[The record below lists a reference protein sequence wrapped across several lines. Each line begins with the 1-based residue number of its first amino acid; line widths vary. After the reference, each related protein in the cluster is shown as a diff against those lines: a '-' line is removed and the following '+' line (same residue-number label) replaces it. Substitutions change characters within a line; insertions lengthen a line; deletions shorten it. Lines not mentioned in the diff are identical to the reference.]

1 MDEWH
6 VPKVATCSAGTKR
19 IIVGFLARLCRPSWD
34 RERERRLITRT
45 MDDTAD
51 LAMLTSP
58 NRVSHRRVRSDPS
71 EFLRSLARAD
81 TFGEDDVDVEATG
94 EVQAVEADET
104 GPARSRSS
112 SSASSD
118 AEDERADA
126 DGPRCAP
133 RRHTPSHEVKV
144 LALAAARAPAV
155 GAPSPPYARRLCA
168 ALPPPHRR
176 PAPLCIASSPLR
188 RPMSTHFRNMSSL
201 FDNLPFPGPSASMF
215 TPEELAQPKQPNY
228 SKKDVPMWTVEED
241 LLILQLVDQHGKKW
255 SKIAAHLPG
264 RTDNGVRNRWNR
276 MERAHVIKQRRPA
289 GTGYR
294 CRRCGEPK
302 RGHICAARVLGLFD
316 EPEGDDLHLKAVALT
331 DLSAKAMQSIPAA
344 LSGQQQKRRSTP
356 QLSAA
361 NALAV
366 PPPPPMAVAMAV
378 ALTPMLTEDE
388 PAEEEPSMMST
399 DHDELMLSSVL
410 LCSVSLAP
418 SLALSNAPPLLPDAP
433 AAPAAPAAA
442 PMPSAAAPMP
452 TIAAPIPTAAAPIP
466 AAAAAA
472 AAASAAS
479 AASSSDEMRLSTNE
493 VDEFLDELLAFHEDA
508 ASISCP
514 S

>member
-1 MDEWH
+1 
-6 VPKVATCSAGTKR
+6 
-19 IIVGFLARLCRPSWD
+19 
-34 RERERRLITRT
+34 
-45 MDDTAD
+45 
-51 LAMLTSP
+51 
-58 NRVSHRRVRSDPS
+58 
-71 EFLRSLARAD
+71 
-81 TFGEDDVDVEATG
+81 
-94 EVQAVEADET
+94 
-104 GPARSRSS
+104 
-112 SSASSD
+112 
-118 AEDERADA
+118 
-126 DGPRCAP
+126 
-133 RRHTPSHEVKV
+133 
-144 LALAAARAPAV
+144 
-155 GAPSPPYARRLCA
+155 
-168 ALPPPHRR
+168 
-176 PAPLCIASSPLR
+176 
-188 RPMSTHFRNMSSL
+188 MSTLFRNMSSL
-201 FDNLPFPGPSASMF
+201 FDNLPFPGPSTSMF

-289 GTGYR
+289 GAGYR

-316 EPEGDDLHLKAVALT
+316 QPEGDELHLKAVALT

-344 LSGQQQKRRSTP
+344 LPAQQQKRRSTP

-366 PPPPPMAVAMAV
+366 PPPPPMAVA
-378 ALTPMLTEDE
+378 LTPMLTDE
-388 PAEEEPSMMST
+388 EESTEQEPTEEEPTMMST

-410 LCSVSLAP
+410 LSSVSLAP
-418 SLALSNAPPLLPDAP
+418 SRALSNAPPLLPDAP
-433 AAPAAPAAA
+433 AASAAPAAA

-452 TIAAPIPTAAAPIP
+452 TAAAPMP
-466 AAAAAA
+466 T
-472 AAASAAS
+472 AASAAS

-493 VDEFLDELLAFHEDA
+493 VDEFLEELLALHEDA

>member
-1 MDEWH
+1 
-6 VPKVATCSAGTKR
+6 
-19 IIVGFLARLCRPSWD
+19 
-34 RERERRLITRT
+34 
-45 MDDTAD
+45 MDDNAD

-81 TFGEDDVDVEATG
+81 TFGEDVEVEATG

-104 GPARSRSS
+104 DPARSRSG

-126 DGPRCAP
+126 DGPKCAL
-133 RRHTPSHEVKV
+133 RRHTPCRHPCTPPVGVRSGSGRC
-144 LALAAARAPAV
+144 AAARAKAV
-155 GAPSPPYARRLCA
+155 SAPYAHGRTTPR
-168 ALPPPHRR
+168 
-176 PAPLCIASSPLR
+176 CIASSPLH
-188 RPMSTHFRNMSSL
+188 RPMSTLFRNMSSL
-201 FDNLPFPGPSASMF
+201 FDNLPFTGPSTSMF
-215 TPEELAQPKQPNY
+215 TAEELAQPKLPNY

-276 MERAHVIKQRRPA
+276 MERAQVIKQRRPA
-289 GTGYR
+289 GAGYR

-316 EPEGDDLHLKAVALT
+316 EPEGDELHLKAVALT

-344 LSGQQQKRRSTP
+344 LPAHQQKRRSTP

-366 PPPPPMAVAMAV
+366 PPPPPMAVAP
-378 ALTPMLTEDE
+378 TPMLTEE
-388 PAEEEPSMMST
+388 ETTEEEPTTMST

-410 LCSVSLAP
+410 LSSVSLTP
-418 SLALSNAPPLLPDAP
+418 SRALSNAPPLLPDAP

-442 PMPSAAAPMP
+442 PMP
-452 TIAAPIPTAAAPIP
+452 TAAAPIP
-466 AAAAAA
+466 AAASATSTAS
-472 AAASAAS
+472 AASAAS

-493 VDEFLDELLAFHEDA
+493 VDEFLEELLALHEDDSSNKFHGFGA
-508 ASISCP
+508 ER
-514 S
+514 

>member
-1 MDEWH
+1 
-6 VPKVATCSAGTKR
+6 
-19 IIVGFLARLCRPSWD
+19 
-34 RERERRLITRT
+34 
-45 MDDTAD
+45 
-51 LAMLTSP
+51 
-58 NRVSHRRVRSDPS
+58 
-71 EFLRSLARAD
+71 
-81 TFGEDDVDVEATG
+81 
-94 EVQAVEADET
+94 
-104 GPARSRSS
+104 
-112 SSASSD
+112 
-118 AEDERADA
+118 
-126 DGPRCAP
+126 
-133 RRHTPSHEVKV
+133 
-144 LALAAARAPAV
+144 
-155 GAPSPPYARRLCA
+155 
-168 ALPPPHRR
+168 
-176 PAPLCIASSPLR
+176 
-188 RPMSTHFRNMSSL
+188 MSTLFRNMSSL
-201 FDNLPFPGPSASMF
+201 FDNLPFPGPSTSMF

-289 GTGYR
+289 GAGYR

-378 ALTPMLTEDE
+378 ALTPMLTEEEE

-418 SLALSNAPPLLPDAP
+418 SLALSNAPPLLTDAP